1 MDALIMKMRVC
12 LWECLELL
20 VYVMD
25 LEKQN
30 CVQGMLLFFK
40 ATGMVK

>member
-1 MDALIMKMRVC
+1 MGVFRVAGLC
-12 LWECLELL
+12 
-20 VYVMD
+20 VMG